1 MSNQRQNFLT
11 PVGRLVRGSLYKP
24 NEKDA
29 DGNPLLVKSGP
40 NKGQP
45 RVDYSFALA
54 IPKTPGLA
62 WHQTEW
68 GKVIAAAGFAA
79 FPNVAGSASFAW
91 KIIDGD
97 SQQPNRKGKKP
108 CDNEGYPGHWVLWF
122 SSGYAPKL
130 YADNGARAL
139 TEPNAAKLGDYA
151 QVFGSVAGND
161 SAQQPGIYLNHLMV
175 NISGYGPEIVVGP
188 DATAVGFGQGVALPP
203 GASATPV
210 AGAWQP
216 AAGVPGAPVAPTMP
230 AAPAAPAAAPQMP
243 APTAVAPAMPAP
255 TVAVPPNPAILA
267 VPGGAPAMP
276 MPAAPPAAPPA
287 PPGRVLTA
295 KAAGYT
301 YEQLIGAGWTDATLV
316 AQGLMLP

>member
-1 MSNQRQNFLT
+1 MSTRTNFLT

-68 GKVIAAAGFAA
+68 GKVIASVGFAA
-79 FPNVAGSASFAW
+79 FPQAAGSAAFAW

-97 SQQPNRKGKKP
+97 DQRPNRKGKKP

-122 SSGYAPKL
+122 SSGYQPKL

-161 SAQQPGIYLNHLMV
+161 SAQQPGVYLNHLMV
-175 NISGYGPEIVVGP
+175 NIAGYGAEIVVGP

-203 GASATPV
+203 GASATPT

-216 AAGVPGAPVAPTMP
+216 AAGVPGAPAGVSMP
-230 AAPAAPAAAPQMP
+230 AAPAAPSLP
-243 APTAVAPAMPAP
+243 APAMPAAP
-255 TVAVPPNPAILA
+255 APAPIAVPPNPAILA
-267 VPGGAPAMP
+267 VPPAAPAAPALP
-276 MPAAPPAAPPA
+276 MPPAAPVAPA
-287 PPGRVLTA
+287 APVRTMTA
-295 KAAGYT
+295 KAGGHAYDD
-301 YEQLIGAGWTDATLV
+301 LIKAGWTDATLI
-316 AQGLMLP
+316 ANGLMLP